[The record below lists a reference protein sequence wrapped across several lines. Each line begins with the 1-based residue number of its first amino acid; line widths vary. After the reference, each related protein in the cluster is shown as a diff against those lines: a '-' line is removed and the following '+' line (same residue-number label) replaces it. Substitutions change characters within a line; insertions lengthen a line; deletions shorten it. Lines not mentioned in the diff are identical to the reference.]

1 MSAER
6 AEGITVELSR
16 NGEAPTPGTIIISR
30 AKRYGTPYIMTGKPT
45 MGWQA
50 VLSTELFKAER
61 GTWRCSIIKAVE
73 FILEKN
79 KGFIRDGQLRAARSR
94 AQELQASLARQ
105 PPSEDQPPR
114 TYVREHARPPAHV
127 RSHVRRPPRG
137 ARTSAPMKR
146 APPRGADQPPAGEGA
161 AIRPRMKRVRRR
173 SRPPMKRAPRRGADQ
188 PPAEEGVAISRPMKR
203 ARRLLQTKS
212 TAPEAIGQD
221 ASASFQGRPVIYVHQ
236 IYGLFGDGKPMSQRF
251 EDSRD
256 AWSAC
261 AGRMGAR
268 YHLWNAA
275 QVETL
280 MRTRYP
286 QFWDTYQTVRY
297 PVMRADIAR
306 IAILHAYGGLYAD
319 LDTMPNRQSYAQAPL
334 AVCSVWGPKKGGGW
348 KKSDWRTA
356 DQAPRKEFY
365 DMEVLVGEVRSPFL
379 LGWLHHVCDEI
390 GSKDYHNKNSLWYN
404 ARMRYIY
411 HTTGPM
417 AMRRFLNK
425 PENRTFMSR
434 VSKLNMNWFKDEPKL
449 TDQDREQ
456 FHVITVESRSYETKK
471 HEILVPVGTQ
481 NVPIPA
487 EPLRRRAVCKVTAP
501 STQLTDDQ
509 DHDAADSPLDA
520 ADSPLGKQ
528 DQDDDKKTI
537 NDLTQ
542 KIQVFTREKEEEV
555 ARRAVEDATRAQ
567 EQDRVSE
574 LKKFYATYYN
584 TASVKTTLQQMPRKL
599 GEYLAPWFPFALYD
613 DDPRDAAKR
622 RGLLQEKRETSIP
635 AHHQDRTPSPE
646 APPG

>member
-1 MSAER
+1 MSAPLGDMSAER
-6 AEGITVELSR
+6 AERITVELSR
-16 NGEAPTPGTIIISR
+16 NGEPPTPGTIIISR

-61 GTWRCSIIKAVE
+61 GKWRCSIIEAVE
-73 FILEKN
+73 LILEKN

-161 AIRPRMKRVRRR
+161 AIRP
-173 SRPPMKRAPRRGADQ
+173 PMKRARRRGADQ

-203 ARRLLQTKS
+203 ARRLPQRKS
-212 TAPEAIGQD
+212 TAPEAISQD
-221 ASASFQGRPVIYVHQ
+221 ASASVQGRPVMYVHQ

-261 AGRMGAR
+261 AGSMGAR

-275 QVETL
+275 EVETL

-425 PENRTFMSR
+425 PENSTFMSR

-487 EPLRRRAVCKVTAP
+487 EPLRRRTVCKVTAP

-509 DHDAADSPLDA
+509 DLGA
-520 ADSPLGKQ
+520 ADSPLGAADSPLEQQ
-528 DQDDDKKTI
+528 DQDHDKKTI

-542 KIQVFTREKEEEV
+542 KIQVFTREKEEDV
-555 ARRAVEDATRAQ
+555 VRRAVEDAARAQ

-574 LKKFYATYYN
+574 LKKFYATYSN
-584 TASVKTTLQQMPRKL
+584 TAAVKTTLQQMPRNV
-599 GEYLAPWFPFALYD
+599 GEYLAPWFPFALYE
-613 DDPRDAAKR
+613 RA
-622 RGLLQEKRETSIP
+622 
-635 AHHQDRTPSPE
+635 
-646 APPG
+646 

>member
-16 NGEAPTPGTIIISR
+16 NGEPPTPGTIIISR

-61 GTWRCSIIKAVE
+61 GKWRSSIPEAVE
-73 FILEKN
+73 LILEKN

-114 TYVREHARPPAHV
+114 TYVREHVRPPAHV
-127 RSHVRRPPRG
+127 RSHVRRRGAPPRG
-137 ARTSAPMKR
+137 ARTSDPMKR

-161 AIRPRMKRVRRR
+161 AIRPRMKRARRR
-173 SRPPMKRAPRRGADQ
+173 TRPPTKRAPRRGADQ

-203 ARRLLQTKS
+203 ARRLPQTKS
-212 TAPEAIGQD
+212 TAPEAISQD
-221 ASASFQGRPVIYVHQ
+221 ASASVQGRPVIYVHQ

-261 AGRMGAR
+261 AGSMGAR

-275 QVETL
+275 EVETL

-356 DQAPRKEFY
+356 HQAPRKEFY

-379 LGWLHHVCDEI
+379 LGWLDHVCDEI
-390 GSKDYHNKNSLWYN
+390 GSKDYHNKKSLWYN

-487 EPLRRRAVCKVTAP
+487 EPLRRRTVCKVTAP

-520 ADSPLGKQ
+520 ADSPLEQQ
-528 DQDDDKKTI
+528 DQDHDKKTI

-542 KIQVFTREKEEEV
+542 KIQVFTREKEEEA
-555 ARRAVEDATRAQ
+555 ARRAVEDAARAQ

-574 LKKFYATYYN
+574 LKKFYATYHN
-584 TASVKTTLQQMPRKL
+584 TAGVKTTLQQMPRNL
-599 GEYLAPWFPFALYD
+599 CEYLAPWFPIALYE
-613 DDPRDAAKR
+613 RA
-622 RGLLQEKRETSIP
+622 
-635 AHHQDRTPSPE
+635 
-646 APPG
+646 

>member
-1 MSAER
+1 
-6 AEGITVELSR
+6 
-16 NGEAPTPGTIIISR
+16 
-30 AKRYGTPYIMTGKPT
+30 
-45 MGWQA
+45 
-50 VLSTELFKAER
+50 
-61 GTWRCSIIKAVE
+61 
-73 FILEKN
+73 
-79 KGFIRDGQLRAARSR
+79 
-94 AQELQASLARQ
+94 
-105 PPSEDQPPR
+105 
-114 TYVREHARPPAHV
+114 
-127 RSHVRRPPRG
+127 
-137 ARTSAPMKR
+137 
-146 APPRGADQPPAGEGA
+146 
-161 AIRPRMKRVRRR
+161 
-173 SRPPMKRAPRRGADQ
+173 
-188 PPAEEGVAISRPMKR
+188 MKR
-203 ARRLLQTKS
+203 ARRLPQTKS
-212 TAPEAIGQD
+212 TAPEAISQD

-261 AGRMGAR
+261 AGSMGAR

-275 QVETL
+275 EVETL

-356 DQAPRKEFY
+356 HQAPRKEFY

-379 LGWLHHVCDEI
+379 LGWLDHVCDEI
-390 GSKDYHNKNSLWYN
+390 GSKDYHDKKSLWYN

-425 PENRTFMSR
+425 PENSTFMSR

-487 EPLRRRAVCKVTAP
+487 EPLRRRTVCKVTAP

-509 DHDAADSPLDA
+509 DLGA
-520 ADSPLGKQ
+520 ADSPLGAADSPLEQQ
-528 DQDDDKKTI
+528 DQDHDKKTI

-555 ARRAVEDATRAQ
+555 ARRAVEDAARAQ

-584 TASVKTTLQQMPRKL
+584 TAGVKTTLQQMPRNL
-599 GEYLAPWFPFALYD
+599 GEYLAPWFPFALYE
-613 DDPRDAAKR
+613 RA
-622 RGLLQEKRETSIP
+622 
-635 AHHQDRTPSPE
+635 
-646 APPG
+646 

>member
-1 MSAER
+1 
-6 AEGITVELSR
+6 
-16 NGEAPTPGTIIISR
+16 
-30 AKRYGTPYIMTGKPT
+30 
-45 MGWQA
+45 
-50 VLSTELFKAER
+50 
-61 GTWRCSIIKAVE
+61 
-73 FILEKN
+73 
-79 KGFIRDGQLRAARSR
+79 
-94 AQELQASLARQ
+94 
-105 PPSEDQPPR
+105 
-114 TYVREHARPPAHV
+114 
-127 RSHVRRPPRG
+127 
-137 ARTSAPMKR
+137 
-146 APPRGADQPPAGEGA
+146 
-161 AIRPRMKRVRRR
+161 
-173 SRPPMKRAPRRGADQ
+173 
-188 PPAEEGVAISRPMKR
+188 
-203 ARRLLQTKS
+203 
-212 TAPEAIGQD
+212 
-221 ASASFQGRPVIYVHQ
+221 
-236 IYGLFGDGKPMSQRF
+236 
-251 EDSRD
+251 
-256 AWSAC
+256 
-261 AGRMGAR
+261 MGAR

-275 QVETL
+275 EVETL

-286 QFWDTYQTVRY
+286 LFWDTYQTVRY

-356 DQAPRKEFY
+356 HQAPRKEFY

-379 LGWLHHVCDEI
+379 LGWLDHVCDEI
-390 GSKDYHNKNSLWYN
+390 GSKDYHNKKSLWYN

-487 EPLRRRAVCKVTAP
+487 EPLRRRTVCKVTAP
-501 STQLTDDQ
+501 STQLTDEQTQVPDEQQDQ
-509 DHDAADSPLDA
+509 DH
-520 ADSPLGKQ
+520 
-528 DQDDDKKTI
+528 DKKTI

-555 ARRAVEDATRAQ
+555 ARRALEDAAHAEVR
-567 EQDRVSE
+567 DRVSE
-574 LKKFYATYYN
+574 LKKYYETHHN
-584 TASVKTTLQQMPRKL
+584 TVAVQTTLQQMPRKL
-599 GEYLAPWFPFALYD
+599 GEYIAPWFPSAFYD
-613 DDPRDAAKR
+613 DDRRDAAR
-622 RGLLQEKRETSIP
+622 RRDLFQRKRETSIP
-635 AHHQDRTPSPE
+635 AHHQDGALSPE
-646 APPG
+646 TPTG

>member
-1 MSAER
+1 MSAPLGDMSAER

-16 NGEAPTPGTIIISR
+16 NGEPPTPGAIIISR

-61 GTWRCSIIKAVE
+61 GKWRCSIIEAVE
-73 FILEKN
+73 LILEKN

-105 PPSEDQPPR
+105 PPSE
-114 TYVREHARPPAHV
+114 A
-127 RSHVRRPPRG
+127 PRG

-161 AIRPRMKRVRRR
+161 AIRP
-173 SRPPMKRAPRRGADQ
+173 PMKRARRRGADQ

-203 ARRLLQTKS
+203 ARRLPQTKS
-212 TAPEAIGQD
+212 TAPEAISQD
-221 ASASFQGRPVIYVHQ
+221 ASASVQGRPVMYVHQ

-261 AGRMGAR
+261 AGSMGAR

-275 QVETL
+275 EVETL

-334 AVCSVWGPKKGGGW
+334 AVCSVWGPKKGGGR

-356 DQAPRKEFY
+356 HQAPRKEFY

-379 LGWLHHVCDEI
+379 LGWLDHVCDEI
-390 GSKDYHNKNSLWYN
+390 GSKDYHDKKSLWYN

-487 EPLRRRAVCKVTAP
+487 EPLRRRTVCKVTAP

-509 DHDAADSPLDA
+509 DLGA
-520 ADSPLGKQ
+520 ADSPLGAADSPLEQQ
-528 DQDDDKKTI
+528 DQDHDKKTI

-555 ARRAVEDATRAQ
+555 ARRAVEDAARAQ
-567 EQDRVSE
+567 EQDRVRE
-574 LKKFYATYYN
+574 LKEFLRTNHN
-584 TASVKTTLQQMPRKL
+584 TAGVKTMLQQMPRNL
-599 GEYLAPWFPFALYD
+599 GEFLAPWFPFDLYD
-613 DDPRDAAKR
+613 DHPRDAAKR
-622 RGLLQEKRETSIP
+622 RGLLQEERETSIP

-646 APPG
+646 TPPG

>member
-16 NGEAPTPGTIIISR
+16 NGEPPTPGTIIISR
-30 AKRYGTPYIMTGKPT
+30 AKRYGTPYIRTGKPT

-61 GTWRCSIIKAVE
+61 GTWRCSIISAVE
-73 FILEKN
+73 LILEKN

-105 PPSEDQPPR
+105 PPSE
-114 TYVREHARPPAHV
+114 A
-127 RSHVRRPPRG
+127 PRG

-161 AIRPRMKRVRRR
+161 AIRPRMKRARRR
-173 SRPPMKRAPRRGADQ
+173 RMPPMKRAPRRGADQ

-203 ARRLLQTKS
+203 ARRLPQRKS

-251 EDSRD
+251 EASRD
-256 AWSAC
+256 AWSRC
-261 AGRMGAR
+261 AGSMGAR

-275 QVETL
+275 EVETL

-286 QFWDTYQTVRY
+286 QFWDTYQKVRY

-356 DQAPRKEFY
+356 HQAPRKEFY

-379 LGWLHHVCDEI
+379 LGWLDHVCDEV
-390 GSKDYHNKNSLWYN
+390 GSKDYHNKKSLWYN

-487 EPLRRRAVCKVTAP
+487 EPLRRRTVCKVTAP
-501 STQLTDDQ
+501 STQLTDEQTQLPDEQQDQ
-509 DHDAADSPLDA
+509 DHD
-520 ADSPLGKQ
+520 
-528 DQDDDKKTI
+528 KKTI
-537 NDLTQ
+537 DDLTQ

-555 ARRAVEDATRAQ
+555 ARRAVEDAARAQ

-584 TASVKTTLQQMPRKL
+584 TAGVKTTLQQMPRNL
-599 GEYLAPWFPFALYD
+599 GEYLAPWFPFAAYE
-613 DDPRDAAKR
+613 RA
-622 RGLLQEKRETSIP
+622 
-635 AHHQDRTPSPE
+635 
-646 APPG
+646 